1 MSNNVAKT
9 STYRLVGTAIFT
21 AIVVVL
27 QFIGFFLRFG
37 TFSISLVLMPI
48 VLGAALF
55 GVASGAWLGL
65 VFGIVV
71 LVSGDAAPF
80 LAISVPGTVI
90 TVIAKGVLAGFVC
103 ALAYKLIENKNRY
116 AAVLVSSILCPVVNT
131 GVFLLGC
138 RIFFFDTISQWASGE
153 GVSVYKYMIFMLVG
167 INFIIELAINL
178 LLDPVILRILD
189 IANKTGVKKA

>member
-189 IANKTGVKKA
+189 IAKKTGVKKA